1 MSDWT
6 SGYVA
11 DIDYTYGYYN
21 ELNPLRINLSFINA
35 GLRPPKVINACEL
48 GFGQGMSTNLH
59 AAASS
64 INWYGTDF
72 NPNQAAFAQELAN
85 ISQSGATLYDDA
97 FDEFASRDDLP
108 EFDFIGLHGIW
119 SWISDANR
127 SILVDFIRRKLKIG
141 GVLYISYN
149 SQPGWAAMAP
159 MRDLLMEHSEV
170 MSAPGSGTL
179 ARVEEAIEFASKLID
194 TNPEF
199 SKANPQ
205 IKGRIEKMRSDNKHY
220 VAHEYFNG
228 DWEPMGFSKM
238 AKWLAPTKLKW
249 ATSARYGDTIESI
262 QLSDDQRALLNSIS
276 DPMFGETVK
285 DFCTNQMFRADLW
298 VKGGRRLSMI
308 EQHDMLEQQ
317 RVILVTPHDAVE
329 LKIAGKQGTFNLL
342 ENIYTPVLEALADH
356 QPVSIGELRQRLEGL
371 DISMAALSNAITILA
386 AKGALEPAQQDAEI
400 ETAKATSHRINRHLL
415 SKVRSNNE
423 TNLLA
428 SPVTGGG
435 IRVTLFQQL
444 FLLSYIEGGNTP
456 NAMADSAW
464 RTLSAQNKLVIKD
477 GETLQDEQ
485 ANIDELT
492 RLATLFIDQ
501 GLPIFQ
507 GLQLIPEKQ

>member
-11 DIDYTYGYYN
+11 DIDYTFGYYN
-21 ELNPLRINLSFINA
+21 ELNPLRINLAFINA
-35 GLRPPKVINACEL
+35 GLRPPEVINACEL
-48 GFGQGMSTNLH
+48 GFGQGMSINLH
-59 AAASS
+59 AAASN

-72 NPNQAAFAQELAN
+72 NPNQAAFAQDLAD
-85 ISQSGATLYDDA
+85 ISQSGARLYDDA

-119 SWISDANR
+119 SWISDDNR
-127 SILVDFIRRKLKIG
+127 TVLVDFIRRKLKVG

-170 MSAPGSGTL
+170 MSAPGAGTL
-179 ARVEEAIEFASKLID
+179 TRVDEAIEFAGKLIE

-199 SKANPQ
+199 CKANPQ
-205 IKGRIEKMRSDNKHY
+205 IKERIEKMRTDNKHY

-238 AKWLAPTKLKW
+238 AKWLSPAKLKW
-249 ATSARYGDTIESI
+249 ATSARYGDAIEGI
-262 QLSDDQRALLNSIS
+262 QLSADQRALLNAIS

-285 DFCTNQMFRADLW
+285 DFCTNRMFRTDLW

-308 EQHDMLEQQ
+308 EQHEMLEQQ
-317 RVILVTPHDAVE
+317 RVILVAPRARVE
-329 LKIAGKQGTFNLL
+329 LKITSQQGTFNLQ
-342 ENIYTPVLEALADH
+342 ENIYAPVLDALSDH
-356 QPVSIGELRQRLEGL
+356 QPVSIGELRQRLEGK
-371 DISMAALSNAITILA
+371 DISMASLSNAITILA
-386 AKGALEPAQQDAEI
+386 AKGNLEPVQQNTEI
-400 ETAKATSHRINRHLL
+400 EAAKSTAHRLNRHLL
-415 SKVRSNNE
+415 SKVHSSNE

-435 IRVTLFQQL
+435 VRVSLIDQM
-444 FLLSYIEGGNTP
+444 FLLSHMGGNAAP
-456 NAMADSAW
+456 EAMAEAAW
-464 RTLSAQNKLVIKD
+464 SILSAQNKLVIKD
-477 GETLQDEQ
+477 GETLTGEKD
-485 ANIDELT
+485 NLDELT
-492 RLATLFIDQ
+492 HLATGFNDQ
-501 GLPIFQ
+501 KLPIFQ
-507 GLQLIPEKQ
+507 ALKVLPEKN